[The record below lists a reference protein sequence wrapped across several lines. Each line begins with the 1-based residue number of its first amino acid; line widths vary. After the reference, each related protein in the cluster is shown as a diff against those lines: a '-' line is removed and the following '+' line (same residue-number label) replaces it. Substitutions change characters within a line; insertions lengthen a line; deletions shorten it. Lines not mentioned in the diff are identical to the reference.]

1 MATYE
6 EQTGMGRTEGL
17 TGTTGATTGVGGVAP
32 GGYGRVVLTIKS
44 AHNLRDK
51 AWIGKADPYVEVKL
65 ADATISTHHVPN
77 AGESAT
83 WDESFAFN
91 NVAPDDVMEFH
102 VYDKNKV
109 RKDAHMG
116 EGSIT
121 LRQVFES
128 GRFETRV
135 PLTTRTGTKDAG
147 EIWISMRMEEGGV
160 SGAGGGTY
168 TGSEKMGYETGATT
182 GAGYGTTEKMG
193 YETGTGATTGT
204 EYEGTRTTGMGTTT
218 GTTTTTTTERPAV
231 CGAEYFTKVE
241 DRPIVKERVTYVQ
254 EHRPVEKEYVVETRA
269 TGVEREAMEGRQTEH
284 LGTEER
290 VVAEA
295 QPKSPC
301 E

>member
-1 MATYE
+1 MATYGE
-6 EQTGMGRTEGL
+6 ETRTGTQGTYGTEGAY
-17 TGTTGATTGVGGVAP
+17 GTTGAGGVAA

-51 AWIGKADPYVEVKL
+51 AWIGKADPYVEVHI
-65 ADATISTHHVPN
+65 ADANISTHHVPN

-83 WDESFAFN
+83 FDESFAFN

-102 VYDKNKV
+102 VYDKNKL

-121 LRQVFES
+121 LREVFES
-128 GRFETRV
+128 GRMETRV
-135 PLTTRTGTKDAG
+135 PLSTRSGTKDAG
-147 EIWISMRMEEGGV
+147 EIWISMRMEEGAGTTGM
-160 SGAGGGTY
+160 GAGAGT
-168 TGSEKMGYETGATT
+168 EKVGYETGAT
-182 GAGYGTTEKMG
+182 AGTAG
-193 YETGTGATTGT
+193 YET
-204 EYEGTRTTGMGTTT
+204 TRTT
-218 GTTTTTTTERPAV
+218 GTTTTAERPAV
-231 CGAEYFTKVE
+231 CGEEYFTKVE

-254 EHRPVEKEYVVETRA
+254 EHRPVEKEYVVETKA

-284 LGTEER
+284 LGTEEK
-290 VVAEA
+290 VIAEA

>member
-1 MATYE
+1 MTTYGE
-6 EQTGMGRTEGL
+6 ETRTGTQGAYGTEGAY
-17 TGTTGATTGVGGVAP
+17 GAGVGGVPA
-32 GGYGRVVLTIKS
+32 GGFGRVILTIKS
-44 AHNLRDK
+44 AHALRDK

-83 WDESFAFN
+83 FDESFAFN

-102 VYDKNKV
+102 VYDKNKL

-128 GRFETRV
+128 GRMETRV

-147 EIWISMRMEEGGV
+147 EVWISMRMEEGAGATGTT
-160 SGAGGGTY
+160 GAGYGT
-168 TGSEKMGYETGATT
+168 SEKMGYETGATT
-182 GAGYGTTEKMG
+182 GATTG
-193 YETGTGATTGT
+193 YETGTTG
-204 EYEGTRTTGMGTTT
+204 YETRTTGTA
-218 GTTTTTTTERPAV
+218 TTERPAV

-295 QPKSPC
+295 APKSPC

>member
-1 MATYE
+1 MTTYGE
-6 EQTGMGRTEGL
+6 ETRTGTQGTYGTEGAY
-17 TGTTGATTGVGGVAP
+17 GTSGATTGVGGVAA

-51 AWIGKADPYVEVKL
+51 AWIGKADPYVEVQI

-83 WDESFAFN
+83 FDESFAFN
-91 NVAPDDVMEFH
+91 NVAPDDVMQFH
-102 VYDKNKV
+102 VYDKNKL

-116 EGSIT
+116 EGTIT
-121 LRQVFES
+121 LREVFES
-128 GRFETRV
+128 GRMETRV
-135 PLTTRTGTKDAG
+135 PLATRTGTKDAG
-147 EIWISMRMEEGGV
+147 EIWISMRMEEGAGTTGM
-160 SGAGGGTY
+160 GAGTGYGT
-168 TGSEKMGYETGATT
+168 EKMGYETGATT
-182 GAGYGTTEKMG
+182 GTTEH
-193 YETGTGATTGT
+193 ET
-204 EYEGTRTTGMGTTT
+204 TRTTG
-218 GTTTTTTTERPAV
+218 TTTTERPAV
-231 CGAEYFTKVE
+231 CGQEYFTKVE

-254 EHRPVEKEYVVETRA
+254 EHRPVEKEYVVETKA

-295 QPKSPC
+295 QAKSPC